1 MTYAAK
7 SVTAVLNFENKN
19 NLISVNGFYRF
30 VHSLDFLIKDC
41 NHRRDNVNK
50 IPSQQFNK
58 NP

>member
-7 SVTAVLNFENKN
+7 SVTAVLNFEN

-30 VHSLDFLIKDC
+30 VNSLDCLIKDC
-41 NHRRDNVNK
+41 KHRRDNVNK